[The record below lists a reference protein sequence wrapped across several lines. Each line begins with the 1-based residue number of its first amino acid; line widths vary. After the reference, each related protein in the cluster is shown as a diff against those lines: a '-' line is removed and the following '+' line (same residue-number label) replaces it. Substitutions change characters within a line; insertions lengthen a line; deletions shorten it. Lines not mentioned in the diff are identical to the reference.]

1 MKKNN
6 KIDESLLR
14 DRSKKQL
21 QNLKKTIDASGGD
34 IESKVRKGSK
44 YKENKIPNTIYMDN
58 PFGSKREIDT
68 WENFSKN
75 DANNKSIAAASTQ
88 PSNIKKLSRFT
99 DFKKRGAL
107 KESMNEAKKFE
118 FDVDKPVG
126 KLEEL
131 FIDLHESPENY
142 DINKDGFDKL
152 YKLMSKYDLEET
164 NDVLVTFRKM
174 SDNDKK
180 EALSLIGS
188 TEDMI
193 ENAFNNT
200 VYESK
205 NDEELYLTPKQRK
218 LPEGLK
224 KGIIKKM
231 KKSGKKLNDKKDK
244 EECNDCDN
252 DKKDKKKDKKN
263 DINKSDEEKY
273 LTPKQRKLPDG
284 LKKGIINKAKKSSK
298 INESVDI
305 SDQLTEEDV
314 EGSKQIESPNGFFNR
329 YELKDG
335 RIIDVAPSGKM
346 ILVSD
351 NENFDDKKN
360 K

>member
-107 KESMNEAKKFE
+107 KESMNEAKKSE

-126 KLEEL
+126 AVEEL

-174 SDNDKK
+174 SDSDKK
-180 EALSLIGS
+180 ESLLLIGA
-188 TEDMI
+188 TVDMI
-193 ENAFNNT
+193 ENAFNET

-205 NDEELYLTPKQRK
+205 NDEELYLTPNQRKLPEGLKKGFIKKMKKSGKKINDKKDKEECDKCDDEENNKKDKKDDINKSDEEKYLTPKQRK

-224 KGIIKKM
+224 KGIIK
-231 KKSGKKLNDKKDK
+231 
-244 EECNDCDN
+244 
-252 DKKDKKKDKKN
+252 
-263 DINKSDEEKY
+263 
-273 LTPKQRKLPDG
+273 
-284 LKKGIINKAKKSSK
+284 KAKKSSK

-305 SDQLTEEDV
+305 SDQLTEEES
-314 EGSKQIESPNGFFNR
+314 EGAKQIESPNGFFNR

-335 RIIDVAPSGKM
+335 RIIDVAPNGKM
-346 ILVSD
+346 TLVSD
-351 NENFDDKKN
+351 EDNNTED
-360 K
+360 